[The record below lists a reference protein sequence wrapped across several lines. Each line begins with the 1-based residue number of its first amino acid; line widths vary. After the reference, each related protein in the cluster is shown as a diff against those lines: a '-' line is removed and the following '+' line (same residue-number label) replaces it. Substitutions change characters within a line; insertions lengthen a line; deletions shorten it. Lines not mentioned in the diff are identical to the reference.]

1 MKQIATH
8 KQSLIDITLQHS
20 GTLDNLVQNAVANGL
35 PIDHVFD
42 DDANVEATGDEN
54 PDIKRLLD
62 GTAMITGIKPVTEG
76 SLDNDSP
83 WDDNQT
89 ELT

>member
-20 GTLDNLVQNAVANGL
+20 GTLDSLVQNAVANGL
-35 PIDHVFD
+35 PIDHVFAE
-42 DDANVEATGDEN
+42 DATVELSGDEN

-62 GTAMITGIKPVTEG
+62 GKAIITGTGPENDG